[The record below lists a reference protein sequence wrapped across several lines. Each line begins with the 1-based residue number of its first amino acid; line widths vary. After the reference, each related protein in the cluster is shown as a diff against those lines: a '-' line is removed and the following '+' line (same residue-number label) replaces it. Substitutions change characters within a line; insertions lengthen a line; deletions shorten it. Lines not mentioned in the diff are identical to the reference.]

1 MTQKDEILRHIQTH
15 GSITRAVAANL
26 HIYELSSRIG
36 ELEKEGWT
44 FYRKTITGTNAYG
57 RKWRCTE
64 YSNPVKEVGFKPTT
78 NPNKQK
84 EHPWRQT
91 WR

>member
-1 MTQKDEILRHIQTH
+1 MTQREEILRYIQTH
-15 GSITRAVAANL
+15 GSITRAKAANL

-44 FYRKTITGTNAYG
+44 FTRKTLTGKNAYG
-57 RKWRCTE
+57 RKWRCIE
-64 YSNPVKEVGFKPTT
+64 YSNPQKGVITLKNNDT
-78 NPNKQK
+78 N
-84 EHPWRQT
+84 HPWRQT

>member
-1 MTQKDEILRHIQTH
+1 MTQKDEILRHIQIH

-44 FYRKTITGTNAYG
+44 FDRKTLTGTNAYG

-64 YSNPVKEVGFKPTT
+64 YSNPQRCGNVGYAEKPE
-78 NPNKQK
+78 P
-84 EHPWRQT
+84 HPWRQT